1 MKEKN
6 SENKKRKI
14 ITIDLEALKD
24 LKDSEIVETLS
35 KTKSQLINN
44 AKKIKEN
51 KENVEKIEKL
61 SNLLNDTF
69 DSVCNTCSEKYKEIK
84 NKKDIKENIDENKKT
99 FEHKEKND
107 IPLDDLINHLHF
119 KKSEHIDENIFD
131 DIQNDCIKD
140 CSICFD
146 GDNEDDEYDNML
158 DIMNSVYFIKNS
170 PIFVILEDNITKGKV
185 KEIDFDNQKLIVS
198 LPVDNDEFELVK
210 KVPFEMLGISAT
222 QNEDKVDDLVEY
234 YHLKE
239 AINQKLWIDKEGN
252 AFPIQELTITELKN
266 IKNTIEDI
274 FDDPIEESKPKLWYY
289 DKFLDIIEEATFDL

>member
-14 ITIDLEALKD
+14 VTIDLEALKD
-24 LKDSEIVETLS
+24 LKDSEIIETLS

-61 SNLLNDTF
+61 SDLLNDTF
-69 DSVCNTCSEKYKEIK
+69 DNVFNTCSEKYKEIK
-84 NKKDIKENIDENKKT
+84 NKKDIKESIDKNKKA
-99 FEHKEKND
+99 FDQKGKND
-107 IPLDDLINHLHF
+107 ISCNDLINYL
-119 KKSEHIDENIFD
+119 KNPEYINEIED
-131 DIQNDCIKD
+131 DSKGDCFED
-140 CSICFD
+140 CPICFD
-146 GDNEDDEYDNML
+146 ENNEDDEYDYML
-158 DIMNSVYFIKNS
+158 DIMNSVYFIKKS
-170 PIFVILEDNITKGKV
+170 PIFVILEDNIAKGKV
-185 KEIDFDNQKLIVS
+185 KKIDFNNQKLIVS
-198 LPVDNDEFELVK
+198 LPVDNDEFELLK

-252 AFPIQELTITELKN
+252 AFSIQELTITELKN
-266 IKNTIEDI
+266 IKNTIENI

>member
-14 ITIDLEALKD
+14 VTIDLEALKD
-24 LKDSEIVETLS
+24 LKDSEIIETLS

-51 KENVEKIEKL
+51 KKNVEKIEKL
-61 SNLLNDTF
+61 SDLLNETF
-69 DSVCNTCSEKYKEIK
+69 DNVFNTCSEKYKEIK
-84 NKKDIKENIDENKKT
+84 NKKDIKESIDKNKKA
-99 FEHKEKND
+99 FDQKGKND
-107 IPLDDLINHLHF
+107 ISCNDLINYL
-119 KKSEHIDENIFD
+119 KNPEYINEIED
-131 DIQNDCIKD
+131 DSKGDCFED
-140 CSICFD
+140 CPICFD
-146 GDNEDDEYDNML
+146 ENNEDDEYDNML
-158 DIMNSVYFIKNS
+158 DIMNSVYFIKKS
-170 PIFVILEDNITKGKV
+170 PIFVILEDNIAKGKV
-185 KEIDFDNQKLIVS
+185 KKIDFNNQKLIVS
-198 LPVDNDEFELVK
+198 LPVDNDEFELLK

-252 AFPIQELTITELKN
+252 AFSIQELTITELKN
-266 IKNTIEDI
+266 IKNTIENI

>member
-14 ITIDLEALKD
+14 VTIDLEALKD
-24 LKDSEIVETLS
+24 LKDSEIIETLS

-61 SNLLNDTF
+61 SDLLNNTF
-69 DSVCNTCSEKYKEIK
+69 NNVFNTCSEKYKEIK
-84 NKKDIKENIDENKKT
+84 NKKDIKESIDKNKKA
-99 FEHKEKND
+99 FDQKGKND
-107 IPLDDLINHLHF
+107 ISCNDLINYL
-119 KKSEHIDENIFD
+119 KNPEYINEIED
-131 DIQNDCIKD
+131 DSKGDCFED
-140 CSICFD
+140 CPICFD
-146 GDNEDDEYDNML
+146 ENNEDDEYDNML
-158 DIMNSVYFIKNS
+158 DIMNSVYFIKKS
-170 PIFVILEDNITKGKV
+170 PIFVILEDNIAKGKV
-185 KEIDFDNQKLIVS
+185 KKIDFNNQKLIVS
-198 LPVDNDEFELVK
+198 LPVDNDEFELLK

-252 AFPIQELTITELKN
+252 AFSIQELTITELKN
-266 IKNTIEDI
+266 IKNTIENI

>member
-14 ITIDLEALKD
+14 VTIDLEALKD
-24 LKDSEIVETLS
+24 LKDSEIIETLS

-51 KENVEKIEKL
+51 KKNVEKIEKL
-61 SNLLNDTF
+61 SDLLNETF
-69 DSVCNTCSEKYKEIK
+69 DNVFNTCSEKYKEIK
-84 NKKDIKENIDENKKT
+84 NKKDIKESIDKNKKA
-99 FEHKEKND
+99 FDQKGKND
-107 IPLDDLINHLHF
+107 ISCNDLINYL
-119 KKSEHIDENIFD
+119 KNPEYINEIED
-131 DIQNDCIKD
+131 DSKGDCFED
-140 CSICFD
+140 CPICFD
-146 GDNEDDEYDNML
+146 ENNEDDEYDNML
-158 DIMNSVYFIKNS
+158 DIMNSVYFIKKS
-170 PIFVILEDNITKGKV
+170 PIFVILEDNIAKGKV
-185 KEIDFDNQKLIVS
+185 KKIDFNNQKLIVS
-198 LPVDNDEFELVK
+198 LPVDNDEFELLK

-252 AFPIQELTITELKN
+252 AFSIQELTITELKN
-266 IKNTIEDI
+266 IKNT
-274 FDDPIEESKPKLWYY
+274 IEESKPKLWYY

>member
-14 ITIDLEALKD
+14 VTIDLEALKA
-24 LKDSEIVETLS
+24 LKDSEIIETLS

-44 AKKIKEN
+44 AKKNKEN

-61 SNLLNDTF
+61 SDLLNDTF
-69 DSVCNTCSEKYKEIK
+69 DNVFNTCSEKYKEIK
-84 NKKDIKENIDENKKT
+84 NKKDIKESIDKNKKA
-99 FEHKEKND
+99 FDQKGKND
-107 IPLDDLINHLHF
+107 ISCNDLINYL
-119 KKSEHIDENIFD
+119 KNPEYINEIED
-131 DIQNDCIKD
+131 DSKGDCFED
-140 CSICFD
+140 CPICFD
-146 GDNEDDEYDNML
+146 ENNEDDEYDNML
-158 DIMNSVYFIKNS
+158 DIMNSVYFIKKS
-170 PIFVILEDNITKGKV
+170 PIFVILEDNIAKGKV
-185 KEIDFDNQKLIVS
+185 KKIDFNNQKLIVS
-198 LPVDNDEFELVK
+198 LPVDNDEFELLK

-252 AFPIQELTITELKN
+252 AFSIQELTITELKN
-266 IKNTIEDI
+266 IKNTIENI

>member
-14 ITIDLEALKD
+14 VTIDLEALKD
-24 LKDSEIVETLS
+24 LKDSEIIETLS

-51 KENVEKIEKL
+51 KKNVEKIEKL
-61 SNLLNDTF
+61 SDLLNETF
-69 DSVCNTCSEKYKEIK
+69 DNVFNTCSKKYKEIK
-84 NKKDIKENIDENKKT
+84 NKKDIKESIDKNKKA
-99 FEHKEKND
+99 FDQKGKND
-107 IPLDDLINHLHF
+107 ISCNDLINYL
-119 KKSEHIDENIFD
+119 KNPEYINEIED
-131 DIQNDCIKD
+131 DSKGDCFED
-140 CSICFD
+140 CPICFD
-146 GDNEDDEYDNML
+146 ENNEDDEYDNML
-158 DIMNSVYFIKNS
+158 DIMNSVYFIKKS
-170 PIFVILEDNITKGKV
+170 PIFVILEDNIAKGKV
-185 KEIDFDNQKLIVS
+185 KKIDFNNQKLIVS
-198 LPVDNDEFELVK
+198 LPVDNDEFELLK

-252 AFPIQELTITELKN
+252 AFSIQELTITELKN
-266 IKNTIEDI
+266 IKNTIENI

>member
-14 ITIDLEALKD
+14 VTIDLEALKD
-24 LKDSEIVETLS
+24 LKDSEIIETLS

-61 SNLLNDTF
+61 SDLLNDTF
-69 DSVCNTCSEKYKEIK
+69 NNVFNTCSEKYKEIK
-84 NKKDIKENIDENKKT
+84 NKKDIKESIDKNKKA
-99 FEHKEKND
+99 FDQKGKNN
-107 IPLDDLINHLHF
+107 ISCNDLINYL
-119 KKSEHIDENIFD
+119 KNPEYINEIED
-131 DIQNDCIKD
+131 DSKGDCFED
-140 CSICFD
+140 CPICFD
-146 GDNEDDEYDNML
+146 ENNEDDEYDNML
-158 DIMNSVYFIKNS
+158 DIMNSVYFIKKS
-170 PIFVILEDNITKGKV
+170 PIFVILEDKIAKGKV
-185 KEIDFDNQKLIVS
+185 KKIDFNNQKLIVS
-198 LPVDNDEFELVK
+198 LPVDNDEFELLK

-252 AFPIQELTITELKN
+252 AFSIQELTITELKN
-266 IKNTIEDI
+266 IKNTIENI

>member
-14 ITIDLEALKD
+14 VTIDLEALKD
-24 LKDSEIVETLS
+24 LKDSEIIETLS

-51 KENVEKIEKL
+51 KENAEKIEKL
-61 SNLLNDTF
+61 SDLLNDTF
-69 DSVCNTCSEKYKEIK
+69 DNVFNTCSEKYKEIK
-84 NKKDIKENIDENKKT
+84 NKKDIKESIDKNKKA
-99 FEHKEKND
+99 FDQKGKND
-107 IPLDDLINHLHF
+107 ISCNDLINYL
-119 KKSEHIDENIFD
+119 KNPEYINEIED
-131 DIQNDCIKD
+131 DSKGDCFKD
-140 CSICFD
+140 CPICFD
-146 GDNEDDEYDNML
+146 GNNEDDEYDNML
-158 DIMNSVYFIKNS
+158 DIMNSVYFIKKS
-170 PIFVILEDNITKGKV
+170 PIFVILEDNIAKGKV
-185 KEIDFDNQKLIVS
+185 KKIDFNNQKLIVS
-198 LPVDNDEFELVK
+198 LPVDNDEFELLK

-252 AFPIQELTITELKN
+252 AFSIQELTITELKN
-266 IKNTIEDI
+266 IKNTIENI

>member
-14 ITIDLEALKD
+14 VTIDLEALKD
-24 LKDSEIVETLS
+24 LKDSEIIETLS

-61 SNLLNDTF
+61 SDLLNDTF
-69 DSVCNTCSEKYKEIK
+69 NNVFNTCSEKYKEIK
-84 NKKDIKENIDENKKT
+84 NKKDIKESIDKNKKA
-99 FEHKEKND
+99 FDQKGKNN
-107 IPLDDLINHLHF
+107 ISCNDLINYL
-119 KKSEHIDENIFD
+119 KNPEYINEIED
-131 DIQNDCIKD
+131 DSKGDCFED
-140 CSICFD
+140 CPICFD
-146 GDNEDDEYDNML
+146 ENNEDDEYDNML
-158 DIMNSVYFIKNS
+158 DIMNSVYFIKKS
-170 PIFVILEDNITKGKV
+170 PIFVILEDNIAKGKV
-185 KEIDFDNQKLIVS
+185 KKIDFNNQKLIVS
-198 LPVDNDEFELVK
+198 LPVDNDEFELLK

-252 AFPIQELTITELKN
+252 AFSIQELTITELKN
-266 IKNTIEDI
+266 IKNTIENI

>member
-24 LKDSEIVETLS
+24 LKDSEIIETLS
-35 KTKSQLINN
+35 KTKSHLINN

-61 SNLLNDTF
+61 SDLLNNTF
-69 DSVCNTCSEKYKEIK
+69 DNVFNTCSEKYKEIK
-84 NKKDIKENIDENKKT
+84 NKKDIKESIDKNKKA
-99 FEHKEKND
+99 FDQKGKND
-107 IPLDDLINHLHF
+107 ISCNDLINYL
-119 KKSEHIDENIFD
+119 KNPEYINEIED
-131 DIQNDCIKD
+131 DSKGDCFED
-140 CSICFD
+140 CPICFD
-146 GDNEDDEYDNML
+146 ENNEDDEYDNML
-158 DIMNSVYFIKNS
+158 DIMNSVYFIKKS
-170 PIFVILEDNITKGKV
+170 PIFVILEDNIAKGKV
-185 KEIDFDNQKLIVS
+185 KKIDFNNQKLIVS
-198 LPVDNDEFELVK
+198 LPVDNDEFELLK

-252 AFPIQELTITELKN
+252 AFSIQELTITELKN
-266 IKNTIEDI
+266 IKNTIENI

>member
-14 ITIDLEALKD
+14 VTIDLEALKD
-24 LKDSEIVETLS
+24 LKDSEIIETLS

-61 SNLLNDTF
+61 SDLLNDTF
-69 DSVCNTCSEKYKEIK
+69 DNVFNTCSEKYKEIK
-84 NKKDIKENIDENKKT
+84 NKKDIKESIDKNKKA
-99 FEHKEKND
+99 FDQKGKND
-107 IPLDDLINHLHF
+107 ISCNDLINYL
-119 KKSEHIDENIFD
+119 KNPEYINEIED
-131 DIQNDCIKD
+131 DSKGDCFED
-140 CSICFD
+140 CPICFD
-146 GDNEDDEYDNML
+146 ENNEDDEYDNML
-158 DIMNSVYFIKNS
+158 DIMNSVYFIKKS
-170 PIFVILEDNITKGKV
+170 PIFVILEDNIAKGKV
-185 KEIDFDNQKLIVS
+185 KKIDFNNQKLIVS
-198 LPVDNDEFELVK
+198 LPVDNDEFELLK

-252 AFPIQELTITELKN
+252 AFSIQELTITELKN
-266 IKNTIEDI
+266 IKNTIENI

>member
-14 ITIDLEALKD
+14 VTIDLEALKD
-24 LKDSEIVETLS
+24 LKDSEIIETLS

-51 KENVEKIEKL
+51 KKNVEKIEKL
-61 SNLLNDTF
+61 SDLLNETF
-69 DSVCNTCSEKYKEIK
+69 DNVFNTCSEKYKEIK
-84 NKKDIKENIDENKKT
+84 NKKDIKESIDKNKKA
-99 FEHKEKND
+99 FDQKGKND
-107 IPLDDLINHLHF
+107 ISCNDLINYL
-119 KKSEHIDENIFD
+119 KNPEYINEIED
-131 DIQNDCIKD
+131 DSKGDCFED
-140 CSICFD
+140 CPICFD
-146 GDNEDDEYDNML
+146 ENNEDDEYDNML
-158 DIMNSVYFIKNS
+158 DIMNSVYFIKKS
-170 PIFVILEDNITKGKV
+170 PIFVILEDNIAKGKV
-185 KEIDFDNQKLIVS
+185 KKIDFNNQKLIVS
-198 LPVDNDEFELVK
+198 LPVDNDEFELLK

-252 AFPIQELTITELKN
+252 AFSIQELTITELKN
-266 IKNTIEDI
+266 IKNTIENI
-274 FDDPIEESKPKLWYY
+274 FDDSIEESKPKLWYY

>member
-6 SENKKRKI
+6 SEIKKRKI
-14 ITIDLEALKD
+14 VTIDLEALKD
-24 LKDSEIVETLS
+24 LKDSEIIETLS

-61 SNLLNDTF
+61 SDLLNDTF
-69 DSVCNTCSEKYKEIK
+69 DNVFNTCSEKYKEIK
-84 NKKDIKENIDENKKT
+84 NKKDIKESIDKNKKA
-99 FEHKEKND
+99 FDQKGKND
-107 IPLDDLINHLHF
+107 ISCNDLINYL
-119 KKSEHIDENIFD
+119 KNPEYINEIED
-131 DIQNDCIKD
+131 DSKGDCFED
-140 CSICFD
+140 CPICFD
-146 GDNEDDEYDNML
+146 ENNEDDEYDNML
-158 DIMNSVYFIKNS
+158 DIMNSVYFIKKS
-170 PIFVILEDNITKGKV
+170 PIFVILEDNIAKGKV
-185 KEIDFDNQKLIVS
+185 KKIDFNNQKLIVS
-198 LPVDNDEFELVK
+198 LPVDNDEFELLK

-252 AFPIQELTITELKN
+252 AFSIQELTITELKN
-266 IKNTIEDI
+266 IKNTIENI

>member
-14 ITIDLEALKD
+14 VTIDLEALKD
-24 LKDSEIVETLS
+24 LKDSEIIETLS

-61 SNLLNDTF
+61 SDLLNDTF
-69 DSVCNTCSEKYKEIK
+69 DNVFNTCSEKYKEIK
-84 NKKDIKENIDENKKT
+84 NKKDIKESIDKNKKA
-99 FEHKEKND
+99 FDQKGKND
-107 IPLDDLINHLHF
+107 ISCNDLINYL
-119 KKSEHIDENIFD
+119 KNPEYIDEIED
-131 DIQNDCIKD
+131 DSKGDCFED
-140 CSICFD
+140 CPICFD
-146 GDNEDDEYDNML
+146 GNNEDDEYDTML
-158 DIMNSVYFIKNS
+158 DIMNSVYFIKKS
-170 PIFVILEDNITKGKV
+170 PIFVILEDNIVKGKV
-185 KEIDFDNQKLIVS
+185 KKIDFNNQKLIVS
-198 LPVDNDEFELVK
+198 LPVDNDEFELLK

-239 AINQKLWIDKEGN
+239 AINQKLWIDKEEN
-252 AFPIQELTITELKN
+252 AFSIQELTITELKN
-266 IKNTIEDI
+266 IKNTIENI

>member
-14 ITIDLEALKD
+14 VTIDLEALKD
-24 LKDSEIVETLS
+24 LKDSEIIETLS

-61 SNLLNDTF
+61 SDLLNDTF
-69 DSVCNTCSEKYKEIK
+69 DNVFNTCSEKYKEIK
-84 NKKDIKENIDENKKT
+84 NKKDIKESIDKNKKA
-99 FEHKEKND
+99 FDQKGKND
-107 IPLDDLINHLHF
+107 ISCNDLINYL
-119 KKSEHIDENIFD
+119 KNPEYINEIED
-131 DIQNDCIKD
+131 DSKGDCFED
-140 CSICFD
+140 CPICFD
-146 GDNEDDEYDNML
+146 GNNEDDEYDNML
-158 DIMNSVYFIKNS
+158 DIMNSVYFIKKS
-170 PIFVILEDNITKGKV
+170 PIFVILEDNIAKGKV
-185 KEIDFDNQKLIVS
+185 KKIDFNNQKLIVS
-198 LPVDNDEFELVK
+198 LPVDNDEFELLK

-252 AFPIQELTITELKN
+252 AFSIQELTITELKN
-266 IKNTIEDI
+266 IKNTIENI